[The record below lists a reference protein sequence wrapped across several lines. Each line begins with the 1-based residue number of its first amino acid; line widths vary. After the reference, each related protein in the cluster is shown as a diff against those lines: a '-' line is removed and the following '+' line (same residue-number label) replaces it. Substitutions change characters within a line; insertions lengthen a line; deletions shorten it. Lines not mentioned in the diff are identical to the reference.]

1 MATKQTSRSKAP
13 ASESRRKSTGVA
25 GLDEILHGGLPP
37 DRSYLIVGGAGSG
50 KTILSLQW
58 LLDGVRRGERAM
70 YITLAET
77 GASIAQNAAGLGWDL
92 GGIELIDLSST
103 GESIIAGEYR
113 VFAPNEVEHAEVW
126 TRILAA
132 VKEKRPQRLVLD
144 SLTHLRYLSTD
155 AYQFRRHVQG
165 LVVHLA
171 RAEVTS
177 YFLYEPAELERDAS
191 AALAVDGVVDL
202 QCGVSPG
209 LGTGLRSVQIEKL
222 RGSDFVSGLHPMRIG
237 HEGIEVYPHRIEGPG
252 GERLDLAQISSGI
265 PGVDDMLGGG
275 LDSGATTML
284 TGPAGVGKS
293 SLATHMMVQAIKAG
307 GRAAIYTF
315 EESIQSLALRA
326 RGMGTPIDKH
336 LKDGSLRIVRVNP
349 MQVYPDELLGM
360 IRQAVEQEGV
370 SAVTVDSL
378 RGYQLAMEEFGMA
391 QAHIHNLIAY
401 LNRHAVTTVIVNEV
415 EAVGSTELRV
425 TDLGVSH
432 LADTV
437 VLMRYAD
444 CAGRTIKV
452 ISALKRR
459 LGGFDPDIRE
469 FRITAAGITVAK
481 LSQRLSG
488 VLSASPTLTGS

>member
-1 MATKQTSRSKAP
+1 MATKPSPRTPAP
-13 ASESRRKSTGVA
+13 TRKSTGVA

-58 LLDGVRRGERAM
+58 LLEGVRMGERAM
-70 YITLAET
+70 YITLAEP
-77 GASIAQNAAGLGWDL
+77 GAGIVHNAQGLGWDL
-92 GGIELIDLSST
+92 AGIDLIDLSSA
-103 GESIIAGEYR
+103 GESITAGEYR

-155 AYQFRRHVQG
+155 PYQFRRHVQG
-165 LVVHLA
+165 LVTHLA
-171 RAEVTS
+171 RSQTTS
-177 YFLYEPAELERDAS
+177 YFLYEPAELDREAS
-191 AALAVDGVVDL
+191 AALAVDGIIRL
-202 QCGVSPG
+202 ERSVSPG
-209 LGTGLRSVQIEKL
+209 LGTGLRAVQIEKL

-237 HEGIEVYPHRIEGPG
+237 REGIEVYPHRIEGPG
-252 GERLDLAQISSGI
+252 DHKLGLAQISSGI
-265 PGVDDMLGGG
+265 PALDEMLGGG

-284 TGPAGVGKS
+284 TGPAGAGKS
-293 SLATHMMVQAIKAG
+293 SLATQMMLQAIKAG

-315 EESIQSLALRA
+315 EESGQSFALRA
-326 RGMGTPIDKH
+326 RGMGTPIDKV

-360 IRQAVEQEGV
+360 IRQAVEKDGFT
-370 SAVTVDSL
+370 AITVDSL

-401 LNRHAVTTVIVNEV
+401 LNRNAVTTVIVNEV
-415 EAVGSTELRV
+415 ENVGAAELRV

-437 VLMRYAD
+437 VLMRYAE
-444 CAGRTIKV
+444 CEGRIIKV
-452 ISALKRR
+452 ISVLKRR
-459 LGGFDPDIRE
+459 LGGFEPEVRE
-469 FRITAAGITVAK
+469 LRIGASGLSVHK
-481 LSQRLSG
+481 LSQRMSG
-488 VLSASPTLTGS
+488 LLSASPTVAGT